1 MTWSEEAFKRISVH
15 RKGLK
20 RGGATC
26 RAPAGTQAITLRP
39 DTKGEDERS
48 PTQTAAQLHRTARP
62 QGCRLTG
69 PHRTS
74 GVPAT
79 HVHGMHRGRGVMV
92 GSPTHALCAR
102 PRCCPGEKVMAAVR
116 AVAMAEAMA
125 TMRNHPTNPVC
136 PFDPAPSEHMPA
148 RVDRRT
154 SKLTNRAPR
163 LTSTPAGMQRGRDDV
178 VGSPTP
184 PPPMRAGAAIAC
196 AQHQLIHV

>member
-1 MTWSEEAFKRISVH
+1 
-15 RKGLK
+15 
-20 RGGATC
+20 
-26 RAPAGTQAITLRP
+26 
-39 DTKGEDERS
+39 
-48 PTQTAAQLHRTARP
+48 
-62 QGCRLTG
+62 
-69 PHRTS
+69 
-74 GVPAT
+74 
-79 HVHGMHRGRGVMV
+79 
-92 GSPTHALCAR
+92 
-102 PRCCPGEKVMAAVR
+102 MAAVR

-184 PPPMRAGAAIAC
+184 PPPMRAGAAIAAHVHNTSSSTC
-196 AQHQLIHV
+196 ERKRNQLTNRAPRLTSTPAGMQRGRDDVVR